1 MERDILPDLLRE
13 VQEKFE
19 ASYGK
24 SEVVRRAFEELKQK
38 KATYVTVNDFALEV
52 GDIMAEALSSS
63 VRGDKLP
70 DGKMYYNIANRL
82 LADTLGRNFELVSG
96 YAGQVQEDLNRSAEI
111 GLQVQVPEVNQDRID
126 GLVNRLSSEDEF
138 DKVAWLL
145 QEPIVN
151 FTQSIVDDSIKANA
165 DFHYDSGLSPQ
176 IIRKEGGKCCD
187 WCREV
192 VGIYQYPKVP
202 KDVYR
207 RHQRCRCTVDYDP
220 KNGKVQDVWSKLWRK
235 QKKQEEVE
243 ERISEA
249 VFAAGVL
256 QLKKDIAK
264 INMTTA
270 TPNDIIEIG
279 KRINY
284 HFNISGHIGNNA
296 KLKEI
301 FSNFRDIGGEI
312 PKEVWAKGSS
322 KVVKDQLQN
331 AFSYYPKE
339 WAQIPQK
346 HGKQLYAPQDKRKDP
361 RGFFSSAGAV
371 KPGNKWNVSLPNYKT
386 DYLTIVTEGQLKTT
400 PFHEIGHMVEF
411 DNPNLVRL
419 EKEWV
424 DSRTRGEEPVQ
435 LRKLFPG
442 WGYREHE
449 VVKKDNFL
457 TPYIGKYYDDAAE
470 VFTIGLQGLFVPE
483 DKFIQSTSIKNWEE
497 IRIEKVIQDDPEFLN
512 FIIGL
517 FVKV

>member
-151 FTQSIVDDSIKANA
+151 FTQSIVDDSIKANVE
-165 DFHYDSGLSPQ
+165 FHYDSGLSPQ

-192 VGIYQYPKVP
+192 VGIYRYPKVP

-220 KNGKVQDVWSKLWRK
+220 KNGKIQDIWSKLWRK
-235 QKKQEEVE
+235 QKKQKEAE
-243 ERISEA
+243 ERVSEA
-249 VFAAGVL
+249 VFSEGVL

-284 HFNISGHIGNNA
+284 HFNVSEHIGNNA

-322 KVVKDQLQN
+322 RVVREQLQH
-331 AFSYYPKE
+331 AFSHYPKE

-346 HGKQLYAPQDKRKDP
+346 HEKQLSALKRVRGYFDGYSEKLIIASEGKRK
-361 RGFFSSAGAV
+361 S
-371 KPGNKWNVSLPNYKT
+371 
-386 DYLTIVTEGQLKTT
+386 T
-400 PFHEIGHMVEF
+400 PFHEIGHLVEWA
-411 DNPNLVRL
+411 NPDLVRL
-419 EKEWV
+419 EKAWV
-424 DSRTRGEEPVQ
+424 DQRTFGEREVRLKDIFPVST
-435 LRKLFPG
+435 
-442 WGYREHE
+442 YRSGE
-449 VVKKDNFL
+449 VTKKDDFID
-457 TPYIGKYYDDAAE
+457 PYIGKYYHDAAE
-470 VFTIGLQGLFVPE
+470 VFTMGLQGIFTPEEKFVKSF
-483 DKFIQSTSIKNWEE
+483 DKSTWKYEVKTIK
-497 IRIEKVIQDDPEFLN
+497 DDPEFLN